1 MRFFNLFPQ
10 LTAVSLAVAATV
22 NASEFL
28 RVQSV
33 DSQNETTEVDHAQ
46 RALIGITGLG
56 NRKSGLVKKIYQKE
70 DNEAIQVF
78 VRTAEH
84 YGKSAIL
91 AKEDSTFQNFAQAI
105 YDFENDPSIQTIDIV
120 MNMHGQPGRL
130 CFWEEGD
137 AEKCKSMEEVISTL
151 AQLPSGK
158 GLGPKK
164 LRALYTDAC
173 HSLTQLPYWKQLG
186 VQVMAGTR
194 EYDVN
199 HTSDIR
205 KFTESWTRGK
215 TFERSIQKANSFNLA
230 EASSRLL
237 NRLGWVKKK
246 ADSTKVIEGDAE
258 LTIDSLAA
266 PLKQQL

>member
-1 MRFFNLFPQ
+1 MKLALF
-10 LTAVSLAVAATV
+10 VIYWVGAVANGGAA
-22 NASEFL
+22 NAQGL
-28 RVQSV
+28 
-33 DSQNETTEVDHAQ
+33 DSQIEKTEVEHTQ

-84 YGKSAIL
+84 YGKSVIL

-105 YDFENDPSIQTIDIV
+105 YDFENDPSIQVVDIV

-137 AEKCKSMEEVISTL
+137 AKKCKSMEEVISTL

-158 GLGPKK
+158 GIGPKK

-173 HSLTQLPYWKQLG
+173 HSQTQLPYWKQLG
-186 VQVMAGTR
+186 VQVMAGAR
-194 EYDVN
+194 ENDVN

-205 KFTESWTRGK
+205 KFTESWIRGK
-215 TFERSIQKANSFNLA
+215 TFERSIRRANSFTVA
-230 EASSRLL
+230 ETGSKIM
-237 NRLGWVKKK
+237 NRLGLVKAK
-246 ADSTKVIEGDAE
+246 ADSTKVIEGDAN
-258 LTIDSLAA
+258 LTIRSASGVSAESSDR
-266 PLKQQL
+266 P